1 MVQVDEVESHD
12 APKLFVQVDES
23 STRLGDAAEAFGS
36 TVNAEDSKSSIAIEA
51 TMMILPI
58 FIVDI
63 FSLAENAS
71 SMVIKSAEV

>member
-63 FSLAENAS
+63 FSLAE
-71 SMVIKSAEV
+71 